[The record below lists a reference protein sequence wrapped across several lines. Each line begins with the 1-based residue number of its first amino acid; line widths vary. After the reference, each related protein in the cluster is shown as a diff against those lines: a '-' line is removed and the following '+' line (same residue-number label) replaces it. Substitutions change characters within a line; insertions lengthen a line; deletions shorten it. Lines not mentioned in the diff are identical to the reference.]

1 MSAPTEDI
9 FKGCNVGAGLVPAR
23 GAGRPWFWLQ
33 STASEGPPTKEIALY
48 TLDIAQN
55 SITAQAKRLDITL
68 TEEGETI
75 TLSIRDD
82 GTGMAPELLARVSDP
97 FTTTRTTR
105 AMGLGLPLLRLAAE
119 QTGGSL
125 SIESTLGVGTA
136 VTAVFVASH
145 IDCPPVG
152 DMAGTITLLIQGA
165 PELELHYTHRRG
177 DALAR
182 LDTEELH
189 ALLGPELSLAEPELI
204 LWIRDYLQEQ
214 EALLQEQKGM

>member
-1 MSAPTEDI
+1 M
-9 FKGCNVGAGLVPAR
+9 
-23 GAGRPWFWLQ
+23 
-33 STASEGPPTKEIALY
+33 KEIALY

-55 SITAQAKRLDITL
+55 SITARARRLDITL

-125 SIESTLGVGTA
+125 SIESALGVGTA

-182 LDTEELH
+182 LDTKELR

>member
-1 MSAPTEDI
+1 M
-9 FKGCNVGAGLVPAR
+9 
-23 GAGRPWFWLQ
+23 
-33 STASEGPPTKEIALY
+33 KEIALY

-119 QTGGSL
+119 QTGGS
-125 SIESTLGVGTA
+125 
-136 VTAVFVASH
+136 AVFVASH

-182 LDTEELH
+182 LDTEELR

>member
-1 MSAPTEDI
+1 MKIGVYGGTFNPPHLGHVTAARAVFELLKLDLLL
-9 FKGCNVGAGLVPAR
+9 LVPD
-23 GAGRPWFWLQ
+23 GQ
-33 STASEGPPTKEIALY
+33 PPHKMLPPGSPTPE
-48 TLDIAQN
+48 Q
-55 SITAQAKRLDITL
+55 RLEMT
-68 TEEGETI
+68 
-75 TLSIRDD
+75 
-82 GTGMAPELLARVSDP
+82 
-97 FTTTRTTR
+97 
-105 AMGLGLPLLRLAAE
+105 RLAAE

-125 SIESTLGVGTA
+125 SIESALGVGTA

-182 LDTEELH
+182 LDTEELR

>member
-1 MSAPTEDI
+1 
-9 FKGCNVGAGLVPAR
+9 
-23 GAGRPWFWLQ
+23 
-33 STASEGPPTKEIALY
+33 
-48 TLDIAQN
+48 
-55 SITAQAKRLDITL
+55 
-68 TEEGETI
+68 
-75 TLSIRDD
+75 
-82 GTGMAPELLARVSDP
+82 
-97 FTTTRTTR
+97 
-105 AMGLGLPLLRLAAE
+105 MGLGLPLLRLTAE

-125 SIESTLGVGTA
+125 SIESALGVGTA

-182 LDTEELH
+182 LDTKELR

>member
-1 MSAPTEDI
+1 M
-9 FKGCNVGAGLVPAR
+9 
-23 GAGRPWFWLQ
+23 
-33 STASEGPPTKEIALY
+33 KEIALY

-55 SITAQAKRLDITL
+55 SITAQARRLDITL
-68 TEEGETI
+68 TEEGKTI

-105 AMGLGLPLLRLAAE
+105 SMGLGLPLAAE

-125 SIESTLGVGTA
+125 SIESALGVGTA

-165 PELELHYTHRRG
+165 PDLELHYTHRRG

-182 LDTEELH
+182 LDTKELR

>member
-1 MSAPTEDI
+1 M
-9 FKGCNVGAGLVPAR
+9 
-23 GAGRPWFWLQ
+23 
-33 STASEGPPTKEIALY
+33 KEIALY

-55 SITAQAKRLDITL
+55 SITAQARRLDITL
-68 TEEGETI
+68 TEEGKTI

-105 AMGLGLPLLRLAAE
+105 SMGLGLPLLRLAAE

-125 SIESTLGVGTA
+125 AIESALGVGTA
-136 VTAVFVASH
+136 VPAVFVASH

-182 LDTEELH
+182 LDTKELR

-204 LWIRDYLQEQ
+204 LGIREYLQEQ